1 MTVNKSE
8 GQTVQRVG
16 GNFPDPIFAHGA
28 LYVALSRV
36 GSKDAIN
43 FFIKQPQ
50 VHNMQ
55 YFHTKNVVYNL
66 A

>member
-1 MTVNKSE
+1 MTVNESQ
-8 GQTVQRVG
+8 GQTLQRVG
-16 GNFPDPIFAHGA
+16 VYFPDPVFAHGA

-36 GSKDAIN
+36 GSKDAIK

-55 YFHTKNVVYNL
+55 YFHTKNIVYNL